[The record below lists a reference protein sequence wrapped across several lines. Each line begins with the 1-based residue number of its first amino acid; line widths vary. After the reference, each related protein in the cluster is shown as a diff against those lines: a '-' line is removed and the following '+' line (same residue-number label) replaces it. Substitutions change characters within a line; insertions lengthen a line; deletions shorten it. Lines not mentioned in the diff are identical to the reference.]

1 MDPYVAGVLVGIG
14 SAAVVIAVMAAVR
27 KKQGQPKAE
36 YDERQLAARGIAY
49 RWAYMTLIFSLL
61 ANTGVETIWG
71 PWAKPGVAV
80 WMMIFLSIGVFIV
93 ACVRKDA
100 YFAVA
105 QNPRTYLWLFGAV
118 VVLQIPN
125 IIISL
130 RSGGF
135 VEDGLL
141 TWDALSPPSS
151 GCGGSGRMTS
161 HEESSAEIGPGRQG
175 SEPAAA
181 GGPGVRVPADHQ
193 RHRKRGL

>member
-1 MDPYVAGVLVGIG
+1 MDSYVAGVLVGIG

-125 IIISL
+125 IIITL

-141 TWDALSPPSS
+141 TWDALSPAS
-151 GCGGSGRMTS
+151 GALFLVLTVCAIVRLRRQR
-161 HEESSAEIGPGRQG
+161 EDDES
-175 SEPAAA
+175 
-181 GGPGVRVPADHQ
+181 
-193 RHRKRGL
+193 

>member
-1 MDPYVAGVLVGIG
+1 MDPYVAGILVGIG

-27 KKQGQPKAE
+27 KKQGRPKAE

-61 ANTGVETIWG
+61 ANTCVETIWG

-80 WMMIFLSIGVFIV
+80 WMMIFLSVGVFV
-93 ACVRKDA
+93 VVCVRRDA

-105 QNPRTYLWLFGAV
+105 QDPKASLWLFGAV

-125 IIISL
+125 IIINL

-141 TWDALSPPSS
+141 TWDALSPAI
-151 GCGGSGRMTS
+151 GALFLVLTVCAIVRLRRQR
-161 HEESSAEIGPGRQG
+161 EEQEDAE
-175 SEPAAA
+175 A
-181 GGPGVRVPADHQ
+181 
-193 RHRKRGL
+193 

>member
-27 KKQGQPKAE
+27 KKQGRPKPE
-36 YDERQLAARGIAY
+36 YDERQMAARGVAY
-49 RWAYMTLIFSLL
+49 RWAFLTLMLSL
-61 ANTGVETIWG
+61 AVNTGVEAIWG
-71 PWAKPGVAV
+71 PWAKPGGSA
-80 WMMIFLSIGVFIV
+80 WMLIFLSVGVFV
-93 ACVRKDA
+93 VVCVRRDA

-125 IIISL
+125 IIITL

-141 TWDALSPPSS
+141 TWYALSPAF
-151 GCGGSGRMTS
+151 GALFLVLTVCAIVRLRRQR
-161 HEESSAEIGPGRQG
+161 EDDES
-175 SEPAAA
+175 
-181 GGPGVRVPADHQ
+181 
-193 RHRKRGL
+193 

>member
-27 KKQGQPKAE
+27 KKQGRPKPE
-36 YDERQLAARGIAY
+36 YDERQMAARGVAY
-49 RWAYMTLIFSLL
+49 RWAFLTLMLSL
-61 ANTGVETIWG
+61 AVNTGVEAIWG
-71 PWAKPGVAV
+71 PWAKPGVSA
-80 WMMIFLSIGVFIV
+80 WMLIFLSIGVFIV

-105 QNPRTYLWLFGAV
+105 QDPKASLWLFGAV

-125 IIISL
+125 IIITL

-141 TWDALSPPSS
+141 TWDALSPAS
-151 GCGGSGRMTS
+151 GALFLVLTVCAIVRLRRQR
-161 HEESSAEIGPGRQG
+161 EDDES
-175 SEPAAA
+175 
-181 GGPGVRVPADHQ
+181 
-193 RHRKRGL
+193 

>member
-105 QNPRTYLWLFGAV
+105 
-118 VVLQIPN
+118 
-125 IIISL
+125 
-130 RSGGF
+130 
-135 VEDGLL
+135 
-141 TWDALSPPSS
+141 
-151 GCGGSGRMTS
+151 
-161 HEESSAEIGPGRQG
+161 
-175 SEPAAA
+175 
-181 GGPGVRVPADHQ
+181 
-193 RHRKRGL
+193 

>member
-61 ANTGVETIWG
+61 AITGVETIWG

-125 IIISL
+125 IIITL

-135 VEDGLL
+135 VEAGLL
-141 TWDALSPPSS
+141 TWDALSPAS
-151 GCGGSGRMTS
+151 GALFLVLTGCASVRLRRQR
-161 HEESSAEIGPGRQG
+161 EDDES
-175 SEPAAA
+175 
-181 GGPGVRVPADHQ
+181 
-193 RHRKRGL
+193 

>member
-49 RWAYMTLIFSLL
+49 RWAYRWAYMTLIFSLL
-61 ANTGVETIWG
+61 ADTGVEAIWG
-71 PWAKPGVAV
+71 PWAKPGVSA
-80 WMMIFLSIGVFIV
+80 WMLIFLSIGVFIV

-105 QNPRTYLWLFGAV
+105 QDPKASLWLFGAV

-125 IIISL
+125 IIITL

-141 TWDALSPPSS
+141 TWDALSPAS
-151 GCGGSGRMTS
+151 GALFLVLTVCAIVRLRRQR
-161 HEESSAEIGPGRQG
+161 EDDES
-175 SEPAAA
+175 
-181 GGPGVRVPADHQ
+181 
-193 RHRKRGL
+193 

>member
-27 KKQGQPKAE
+27 KKQGRPKPE
-36 YDERQLAARGIAY
+36 YDERQMAARGVAY
-49 RWAYMTLIFSLL
+49 RWAFLTLMLSL
-61 ANTGVETIWG
+61 AVNTGVEAIWG
-71 PWAKPGVAV
+71 PWAKPGVSA
-80 WMMIFLSIGVFIV
+80 WMLIFLSVGVFV
-93 ACVRKDA
+93 VVCVRRDA

-125 IIISL
+125 IIITL

-141 TWDALSPPSS
+141 TWDALSPAS
-151 GCGGSGRMTS
+151 GALFLVLTVCAIVRLRRQR
-161 HEESSAEIGPGRQG
+161 EDDES
-175 SEPAAA
+175 
-181 GGPGVRVPADHQ
+181 
-193 RHRKRGL
+193 

>member
-1 MDPYVAGVLVGIG
+1 MGIG

-61 ANTGVETIWG
+61 ANTCVETIWG

-80 WMMIFLSIGVFIV
+80 WMMIFLSIGV
-93 ACVRKDA
+93 
-100 YFAVA
+100 FAVA

-125 IIISL
+125 IIITL

-141 TWDALSPPSS
+141 TWDALSPAS
-151 GCGGSGRMTS
+151 GALFLVLTVCAIVRLRRQR
-161 HEESSAEIGPGRQG
+161 EDDES
-175 SEPAAA
+175 
-181 GGPGVRVPADHQ
+181 
-193 RHRKRGL
+193 